1 LGHRTRLGYSPS
13 LNSIISSDENVQ
25 PQRRESPVT
34 GAMLARSAID
44 NGFNDDH
51 QRLMLAFNSRQKTL
65 PCDCSSDEIISD
77 GELERDN
84 EDYASK
90 ERTENS
96 LKTPVQDLV
105 FRRQLHNDEQDII
118 DDETDTENPYHF
130 DGLSGSAC
138 DANRDPGRDLGRFRP
153 ETTPVAR
160 NSSMFSIVS
169 SSDDSSKPTSK
180 IATRER
186 RNIYQPRMAT
196 VRSDIHMDRFI
207 GRGFPG
213 ISISDQADVGANV
226 STYERGAFARVN
238 RDPEERARHSFGSI
252 ISDTSYMSGIIE
264 DS

>member
-1 LGHRTRLGYSPS
+1 
-13 LNSIISSDENVQ
+13 
-25 PQRRESPVT
+25 
-34 GAMLARSAID
+34 MLAGSVID

-51 QRLMLAFNSRQKTL
+51 QRLLAFNSRQKTL

-84 EDYASK
+84 KDYASRD
-90 ERTENS
+90 RTENS

-118 DDETDTENPYHF
+118 DDETDTDNPYFF

-138 DANRDPGRDLGRFRP
+138 EANRDPGRDLGRFRP

-196 VRSDIHMDRFI
+196 VQSDIHMDRFI

-213 ISISDQADVGANV
+213 LSISDQADVGANV
-226 STYERGAFARVN
+226 STYGRGAFARVN

-252 ISDTSYMSGIIE
+252 ISDTSYMSGIVE